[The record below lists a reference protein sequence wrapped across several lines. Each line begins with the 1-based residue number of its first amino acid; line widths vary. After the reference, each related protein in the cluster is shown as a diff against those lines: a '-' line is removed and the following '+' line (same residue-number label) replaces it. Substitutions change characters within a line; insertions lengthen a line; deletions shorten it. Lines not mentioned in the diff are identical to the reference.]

1 MSWNK
6 KKLETIIQ
14 FKNGK
19 KRPNS
24 SGTIPVY
31 GGMVFLDIPMKAIIK
46 IVSLSDVLEPIVEVF
61 IMSRLNAG
69 FQITPLQ
76 VSRKM
81 IQIYLMRIICFQAF
95 NLTEGILERGSRF

>member
-1 MSWNK
+1 MSWDK
-6 KKLETIIQ
+6 KNWKLLFSLKMGRRDQIHQGRSPCMVE
-14 FKNGK
+14 
-19 KRPNS
+19 
-24 SGTIPVY
+24 
-31 GGMVFLDIPMKAIIK
+31 MVFLDIPMKAIIK

-95 NLTEGILERGSRF
+95 NLTEGILERVSRF